1 MKIFSSP
8 LMFVLGV
15 SIAGILMFGCTPS
28 IQENALLEQSR
39 SAFAEAQNDPDV
51 QKNAPLELQKAKT
64 ELEQAEKLLKAG
76 AQTQEVEHFAYLAK
90 QRTAIAKEIANVKL
104 AEQALDAA
112 SEERN
117 KILLEARTQEAK
129 QARLLAETL
138 RAEAEKAKTEKL
150 SAAEQTRKLEA
161 QIAEL
166 QATKSKRGLV
176 ITLGDVLFDTNKSE
190 LRSGAQF
197 TIEKIAAFL
206 TEYPQRK
213 ALIEGFTDSTG
224 TVEYNL
230 NLSERRAS
238 AVRDALKE
246 KGIDSRR
253 LVIRG
258 CGVEF
263 PVASNKTAEGRQLN
277 RRVEVIISDEDG
289 QILERKK

>member
-150 SAAEQTRKLEA
+150 SAAE
-161 QIAEL
+161 
-166 QATKSKRGLV
+166 
-176 ITLGDVLFDTNKSE
+176 
-190 LRSGAQF
+190 
-197 TIEKIAAFL
+197 
-206 TEYPQRK
+206 
-213 ALIEGFTDSTG
+213 
-224 TVEYNL
+224 
-230 NLSERRAS
+230 
-238 AVRDALKE
+238 
-246 KGIDSRR
+246 
-253 LVIRG
+253 
-258 CGVEF
+258 
-263 PVASNKTAEGRQLN
+263 
-277 RRVEVIISDEDG
+277 
-289 QILERKK
+289 

>member
-258 CGVEF
+258 YGVEF

-289 QILERKK
+289 HILERKN